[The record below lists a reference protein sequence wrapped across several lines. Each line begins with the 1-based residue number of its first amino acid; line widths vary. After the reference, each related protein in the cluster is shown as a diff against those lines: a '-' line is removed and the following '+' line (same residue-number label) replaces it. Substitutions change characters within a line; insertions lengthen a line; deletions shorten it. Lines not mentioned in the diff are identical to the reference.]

1 MLWDLAF
8 KHLWQRRLRSLLTI
22 LGVAVILQT
31 HLVINGIK
39 YSYEQDVQRQ
49 LSAFAGKVLV
59 RQDTG
64 DLLSAADFSL
74 TGSSLESETAQK
86 LLALPGLDPQ
96 ASAAVLMAPLARS
109 LAPTIPVAILVV
121 GIQPGHEAAYL
132 SGFRAAEGATDLAE
146 AHSAILGQS
155 TAKLLS
161 PQGEAQ
167 PLAVGDSFEL
177 QGQTFQV
184 VGVLESA
191 PTLYNNSVLIPLE
204 TAQAAFERPDT
215 VSAVILTAAQVE
227 EAAQIQAAVNAGFPG
242 LQAISSQQMTAS
254 VDAILV
260 DIRNF
265 SNLITT
271 TAAGVAVVI
280 TTIVVVVAVM
290 EQRKEI
296 GTLRAIGARRWRIF
310 GLVAGQAL
318 ALCLLGALLALP
330 IALAFLKWGMQWEKF
345 DLIFI
350 YWVRNL
356 GWAALVGVLAA
367 LLPAWQAVRV
377 DPLEALRYE

>member
-1 MLWDLAF
+1 MLLDLAF
-8 KHLWQRRLRSLLTI
+8 KHLWKHPVRSLLTI
-22 LGVAVILQT
+22 LGVAVILQS
-31 HLVINGIK
+31 HLVINGFK

-64 DLLSAADFSL
+64 DTLNAADFSL
-74 TGSSLESETAQK
+74 TGSSLEAETAQD
-86 LLALPGLDPQ
+86 LLALQGLDPQ
-96 ASAAVLMAPLARS
+96 ASSAVLMAPLARS
-109 LAPTIPVAILVV
+109 LAPTIPVSILVV
-121 GIQPGHEAAYL
+121 GIQPGHETAYL
-132 SGFRAAEGATDLAE
+132 SGFQASEGSAALEGAY
-146 AHSAILGQS
+146 SAILGQS
-155 TAKLLS
+155 VAELLGPEDS
-161 PQGEAQ
+161 

-184 VGVLESA
+184 VGLLESA
-191 PTLYNNSVLIPLE
+191 PSLYNNTVLISLE
-204 TAQAAFERPDT
+204 TAQEVFEHPGT
-215 VSAVILTAAQVE
+215 VSAVILTAAQVDDT
-227 EAAQIQAAVNAGFPG
+227 AQIQQAAQASFPG
-242 LQAISSQQMTAS
+242 LLAISSQQMAAS
-254 VDAILV
+254 VDAIMV
-260 DIRNF
+260 DIRTF
-265 SNLITT
+265 SNLLTVT
-271 TAAGVAVVI
+271 VAGVAVVI
-280 TTIVVVVAVM
+280 ITIVVIVAVM